1 MNYRAFPSMLSRALN
16 SGSRRDADRHIMETS
31 RLATAG
37 VVFGLSPNLHKGLLI
52 AMTSTLF
59 SPISLRE
66 LTLDNRIVVSP
77 MCQYASVNGSANDW
91 HLVHVGGLAMG
102 AAGLV
107 IMEMTNVAMTG
118 RISPACATLCTD
130 ENEAALKRVV
140 DFCRAYGVAK
150 LGIQIGHAGRK
161 GSQQPPAL
169 GGKPLTAEEGAWET
183 VAPSAIP
190 FADYPVPR
198 ALTKDEIEDLVEAHS
213 QAVQRADR
221 IGFDLIEMHG
231 GHGYLIHQ
239 FLSPLS
245 NQRTDEYGGSLKNR
259 MRFPLETFKA
269 MRAAWPAHKPMG
281 IRVSTTD
288 WVDGGFTP
296 DEAVIFAKALKDI
309 GCDFVDA
316 TTGGLDH
323 RQKIPLSAGYQVP
336 FGAKIRNEADI
347 KTMSVGLIGSPRQA
361 EAIIASGE
369 ADFIS
374 IGRTALYDPRWAWHA
389 AEELGMSTEYA
400 PKYRMA
406 QPFLRPELFPN
417 HRKTA

>member
-1 MNYRAFPSMLSRALN
+1 
-16 SGSRRDADRHIMETS
+16 
-31 RLATAG
+31 
-37 VVFGLSPNLHKGLLI
+37 
-52 AMTSTLF
+52 MTSALF
-59 SPISLRE
+59 SPIAMRE

-77 MCQYASVNGSANDW
+77 MCQYASIDGSVNDW

-107 IMEMTNVAMTG
+107 IMEMTNVEMAG

-130 ENEAALKRVV
+130 ENEAALKRIV
-140 DFCRAYGVAK
+140 DFCRTYGVAK
-150 LGIQIGHAGRK
+150 LGIQIAHAGRK

-169 GGKPLTAEEGAWET
+169 GGRPLTAADGGWQT

-190 FADYPVPR
+190 FADYPMPR
-198 ALTKDEIEDLVEAHS
+198 ALTKAEIEDLIEAHCR
-213 QAVQRADR
+213 AVERAER
-221 IGFDLIEMHG
+221 IGFDLVEMHG

-245 NQRTDEYGGSLKNR
+245 NQRTDEYGGSLENR
-259 MRFPLETFKA
+259 MRFPLQTFRA

-296 DEAVIFAKALKDI
+296 DEAVIFARALKEI

-323 RQKIPLSAGYQVP
+323 RQQIPLSAGYQVP
-336 FGAKIRNEADI
+336 FGAKVRKEADI
-347 KTMSVGLIGSPRQA
+347 KTMSVGLIGSPSQA
-361 EAIIASGE
+361 EVIIASGE
-369 ADFIS
+369 ADFIV
-374 IGRTALYDPRWAWHA
+374 IGRAALYDPRWAWHA
-389 AEELGMSTEYA
+389 AEELGASTEYA

-406 QPFLRPELFPN
+406 QPLLRPELFPG
-417 HRKTA
+417 HRKAG